1 MALTA
6 SDVENA
12 TIDQIQNSTPTDW
25 DRFNQQLDANDWDT
39 NRFAGDD
46 KLYVR
51 FYMKPRI
58 NIDKS
63 TAANRPIYEDTEYV
77 EIMSPGEKNSIIQ
90 RPAWEQDYQRFAKHY
105 ALFKQGQKEQEVGTP
120 LKLAPFLTES
130 QVEELSFFKIR
141 TIEHLA
147 NMSDPVMQNFMGARE
162 YQQKAQQY
170 LQAHQWR
177 RAAAA

>member
-1 MALTA
+1 MTLSA
-6 SDVENA
+6 SDLQNA

-25 DRFNQQLDANDWDT
+25 DRFNQQLDANDWDK

-105 ALFKQGQKEQEVGTP
+105 TLFKQGQKEQEVGTP

-130 QVEELSFFKIR
+130 QVEELVVLQDSHHR
-141 TIEHLA
+141 APRQHERLGDAELHGCA
-147 NMSDPVMQNFMGARE
+147 RVPAEGA
-162 YQQKAQQY
+162 AVPD
-170 LQAHQWR
+170 
-177 RAAAA
+177 